1 LAVEAAMQAFRCADR
16 RLGGVYL
23 YAAVVDFLRS
33 EVALGCSGLTMPVSM
48 VGRGWEELVYRG
60 GGAYRDGGVDGA
72 RLWAGCGRVASSG
85 PLA

>member
-1 LAVEAAMQAFRCADR
+1 MQAFRCADR

-33 EVALGCSGLTMPVSM
+33 EVALGCSGLSMPVSM